1 MDNQPK
7 RRPRFCSRQLGSL
20 TSFSVPLRNLGT
32 LPNDSNDG
40 GQITGF
46 YVDGNAASHGFVQ

>member
-1 MDNQPK
+1 
-7 RRPRFCSRQLGSL
+7 L
-20 TSFSVPLRNLGT
+20 TSFSVPLRNVGT